1 MNSGHSGYHIPMSKF
16 HEVFIVTELK
26 SWIKV
31 LLKYIDRN
39 ARYTSVM
46 VCIRNVPHRP
56 WPSTGGAVWES

>member
-1 MNSGHSGYHIPMSKF
+1 MSKL

-39 ARYTSVM
+39 IRYTSIM
-46 VCIRNVPHRP
+46 VCIRNVPHRL
-56 WPSTGGAVWES
+56 WSSVGGAVWGS